1 MPTEAPILAVPADAR
16 LGLRLLGLGAA
27 GLMATCLFYVLA
39 GPLAALPGGAPSVS
53 GAIVATPSA
62 AGWMRAAGLTG
73 MASDILL
80 VVAALLLAAHEY
92 RRGQARLLAGW
103 LALALAGAIFVI
115 VDAMVAAVLPVAA
128 AQAGGEAAY
137 AGFRALFD
145 VLFAIG
151 TVAAGAGALALGWRL
166 SGQRR
171 PALAWGLRLAGGLG
185 LVASSSHLLGGIGAA
200 LIGPGIAL
208 LALVSLGIALAGP
221 AAGTAGVDLAQDGV
235 PSPSAYPT

>member
-1 MPTEAPILAVPADAR
+1 MQTEAPTPAADADAR

-39 GPLAALPGGAPSVS
+39 GPVAALPGGAASPAQ
-53 GAIVATPSA
+53 AIAATPVA

-80 VVAALLLAAHEY
+80 AVAALLLAAHEF

-103 LALALAGAIFVI
+103 LALALAAALFVI
-115 VDAMVAAVLPVAA
+115 VDAMVALVLPVAA
-128 AQAGGEAAY
+128 VQAGGEAAY
-137 AGFRALFD
+137 AGLRALFD

-151 TVAAGAGALALGWRL
+151 TVAAAGGALALGWRL
-166 SGQRR
+166 NGQRR
-171 PALAWGLRLAGGLG
+171 PVLAWGLRLAGGLG
-185 LVASSSHLLGGIGAA
+185 LLASGSHLLGGPGAA

-208 LALVSLGIALAGP
+208 LALSSLGLALAGP
-221 AAGTAGVDLAQDGV
+221 NGSARNVDLAQDGL
-235 PSPSAYPT
+235 PSPSAHPS

>member
-1 MPTEAPILAVPADAR
+1 MQTEAPNPAAHADAR
-16 LGLRLLGLGAA
+16 LGLRLLGLGAV

-39 GPLAALPGGAPSVS
+39 GPPAALPGGAPSFAQ
-53 GAIVATPSA
+53 AIAATPAA

-80 VVAALLLAAHEY
+80 AVAALLLAAHEY

-103 LALALAGAIFVI
+103 LALALAAALFVI
-115 VDAMVAAVLPVAA
+115 VDAMVAVVLPVAA

-137 AGFRALFD
+137 AGLRALFD

-151 TVAAGAGALALGWRL
+151 TVAAGGGALALGWRL
-166 SGQRR
+166 NSQRR
-171 PALAWGLRLAGGLG
+171 PVLSWGLRLAGGIG
-185 LVASSSHLLGGIGAA
+185 LLASSSHLLGGPGAA

-208 LALVSLGIALAGP
+208 LALASLGVAVAGP
-221 AAGTAGVDLAQDGV
+221 ADGASFVDLAQDGV
-235 PSPSAYPT
+235 PSPSAHLS